1 MSIQFK
7 SKLCIIQGYTQ
18 GYRQIRNI
26 HKLRGRTKLSIS
38 NDFVNKQ
45 SGHTSSLWKPF
56 TFTIVVRH

>member
-18 GYRQIRNI
+18 EYRQIRNI

-45 SGHTSSLWKPF
+45 SGYTSSLWKPF